1 VKVDPRQWLKSRLM
15 KETATLQVSSMLNQV
30 SQLASSVV
38 LAFLLGAH
46 GQGMYFL
53 AITLQA
59 VVYNLVNI
67 GVVAATTSQVAAAS
81 VRDSREKVA
90 GWLAFLVKANV
101 VFSAGVILLGYF
113 VLPFVASWYSPE
125 LGAGE
130 AAKLGR
136 WAWYLAVWPLID
148 TPRAVAQVAFLGTR
162 RMLKLGQLDNGQELI
177 RAMLVTCG
185 ALATGSFE
193 GALMGE
199 ILSRVL
205 SSYLGLD
212 MYYAA
217 RNDGGAWLPTMREV
231 FRKAPEIPFSVAMRL
246 ALRVGLVKNVNTL
259 AMDLLPGL
267 LLAKLTGPSYLAYY
281 RVANRVMGLPLLML
295 QGITRTILPALSEKR
310 GLRDLAGFRNIY
322 YRATRWSGLAIGGLA
337 IAILPLVE
345 PVVGALF
352 PRDYAGPV
360 FTYSWILA
368 LGVIPV
374 AFSVGLDAFYILTD
388 QMRVCIKIA
397 LTGVALTLPANVYVI
412 WAFPE
417 TGAAWGQTIYRS
429 FVFVHIGFI
438 AWYFRHSAEKG
449 HWNR

>member
-1 VKVDPRQWLKSRLM
+1 MSLDPRQWLKSKLM
-15 KETATLQVSSMLNQV
+15 KDTATLQVSSMINQA
-30 SQLASSVV
+30 SQLVSSVV

-101 VFSAGVILLGYF
+101 IFSVGVIGLGYWA
-113 VLPFVASWYSPE
+113 LPFVAHWYSPE
-125 LGAGE
+125 LGVDE
-130 AAKLGR
+130 AANLGR
-136 WAWYLAVWPLID
+136 WAWYLALWPLID
-148 TPRAVAQVAFLGTR
+148 TPRAVAQVAFQGTR
-162 RMLKLGQLDNGQELI
+162 RMLYLGQLDNGQELI

-185 ALATGSFE
+185 ALAGGGFE

-199 ILSRVL
+199 IASRVL
-205 SSYLGLD
+205 SAYLGLD
-212 MYYAA
+212 LYYAA
-217 RNDGGAWLPTMREV
+217 RNDGGAWLPSMREV
-231 FRKAPEIPFSVAMRL
+231 FRKAPEIPFNVAMRL

-267 LLAKLTGPSYLAYY
+267 LLAKLTSPAYLAYY
-281 RVANRVMGLPLLML
+281 RVSTRVMGLPLLML
-295 QGITRTILPALSEKR
+295 QGITRSILPALSEKR
-310 GLRDLAGFRNIY
+310 GLRDLDGFRGIY
-322 YRATRWSGLAIGGLA
+322 YRATRWSGFLVGGFALAL
-337 IAILPLVE
+337 LPLV
-345 PVVGALF
+345 PLVVGSLF
-352 PRDYAGPV
+352 PRDYVGPV
-360 FTYSWILA
+360 YTYCWILA

-397 LTGVALTLPANVYVI
+397 LTGVAVTLPLNVYVI

-429 FVFVHIGFI
+429 FVFVHFAFI
-438 AWYFRHSAEKG
+438 AWYFRHSAGKG